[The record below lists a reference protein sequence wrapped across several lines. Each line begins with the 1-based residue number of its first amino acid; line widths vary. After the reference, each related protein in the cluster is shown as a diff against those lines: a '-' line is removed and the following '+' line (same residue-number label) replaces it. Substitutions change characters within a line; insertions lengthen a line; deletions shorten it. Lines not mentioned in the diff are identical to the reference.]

1 MLQQQVVDLA
11 GDLAS
16 VQALLSSLRKYESN
30 FTPEAK
36 ATVQRA
42 NASVVSA
49 TAIVAALPQ
58 CRGIAGWLL
67 TGKPRTHLRELRAGN
82 QLVLNSLT
90 ALFAGG
96 IPLPRSTKVSYRLI
110 ASMLEQR
117 LQPFVRFRSQEE
129 LTQLKT
135 KLQAWKLIGT
145 EQQEQLATR
154 LQQLYAEVTGQSGPV
169 DVDAVEQKVDS
180 VMRSVLLSVCG
191 SQDLPPEELEQEL
204 GLLEQAVSSDQNVEG
219 NATMLSLALN
229 SLQRLHASQIGGD
242 EGDDS
247 DEEDVIEE
255 EDEDD
260 PFYMPLPSAAL
271 KWADEKKF
279 KLLAMPI
286 SSDADAASK
295 PMLELA
301 DEPCTPE
308 RRALEVNVHATPGI
322 TAADYEPIPLNLQAP
337 RAQSM
342 NGQATTPSLSPSS
355 GRQGGASHGSLRE
368 ETAALAAPG
377 HTEDAARAGDAV
389 SCSATDGQ
397 HSHKEA
403 SSTQSSKM
411 HEAVD
416 AFADVNIHQPAVTA
430 PAGETASS
438 QAKSLPKAGNEDSKS
453 LQQHVEQP
461 ASRESTA
468 GLADPDATLAAPADE
483 KQKQFV
489 EFLQASALG
498 KALSYNPKL
507 CGANPG
513 ACMFHAQMRLS
524 LDGCRKLAAFLAN
537 SSRVRALS
545 LSHNYLGDDGME
557 IICNGLMQ
565 NSSVTSIDLP
575 DNNISDNGCIMLA
588 SAIKHNMS
596 LTQLQLSHNK
606 IGDNGAIALA
616 ALISSSQS
624 LKKLGLSNNNI
635 GKAGCQAMTEAIRV
649 NQTLKQLQLLPGNAG
664 FSFNSYAEVTGQS
677 GPVDVDAVEQK
688 VDSVMRSVL
697 LSVCGSQDLPPE
709 VSRSMVVDAKTG
721 SSKLDDIRT
730 SYGAAFGRGEDVV
743 IAEIEARIAE
753 WTHLPP
759 ELGEPIQVPSPAQPS
774 PAQPSPAQPS
784 PAQPSPAQP
793 SPAQPSPAQLS
804 STLPSTA
811 PFLTAPSPY
820 LNDCW
825 CACGS
830 ALGHVLLQV
839 LRYQN
844 GQQYGAHWDWFDD
857 PVHQAQYLQNGNRY
871 ATVLLYLSEVEEGGE
886 TTLPL
891 ATALDEAAQ
900 TLDNPSLCA
909 SRMGIAIKPVKGDA
923 LLFFDMNIQATKGD
937 RFALHASCPTLKARP
952 LAGTA
957 TDACWVVAA
966 SVGDMGSY
974 DAAQQ
979 GGRCADTGSNCAAKA
994 KEGACETEA
1003 ETLMGPAGTCRRTCK
1018 DCVPCPSG
1026 DILCYRRNM
1035 RGSRSATLPGSRP
1048 V

>member
-36 ATVQRA
+36 ATVQR
-42 NASVVSA
+42 NA
-49 TAIVAALPQ
+49 
-58 CRGIAGWLL
+58 G
-67 TGKPRTHLRELRAGN
+67 THLRELRAGN

-96 IPLPRSTKVSYRLI
+96 IPLPRSTKVSYRLF

-377 HTEDAARAGDAV
+377 QTEDAARAGDAV

-438 QAKSLPKAGNEDSKS
+438 QAKSLPKAGDEDSRS

-461 ASRESTA
+461 ASRDTTA
-468 GLADPDATLAAPADE
+468 GLADSDTTLAAPADE

-489 EFLQASALG
+489 EFLQAIEFNSEKHAPQGLYVAG
-498 KALSYNPKL
+498 KARLIIIIHDYMTVTNMRF
-507 CGANPG
+507 GANPG

-649 NQTLKQLQLLPGNAG
+649 NQTLKQLQLLPGNPVEEKDAKQMAKALVRKEK
-664 FSFNSYAEVTGQS
+664 FSI
-677 GPVDVDAVEQK
+677 
-688 VDSVMRSVL
+688 
-697 LSVCGSQDLPPE
+697 
-709 VSRSMVVDAKTG
+709 RSMLGLTG
-721 SSKLDDIRT
+721 
-730 SYGAAFGRGEDVV
+730 
-743 IAEIEARIAE
+743 
-753 WTHLPP
+753 
-759 ELGEPIQVPSPAQPS
+759 
-774 PAQPSPAQPS
+774 
-784 PAQPSPAQP
+784 
-793 SPAQPSPAQLS
+793 
-804 STLPSTA
+804 
-811 PFLTAPSPY
+811 
-820 LNDCW
+820 
-825 CACGS
+825 
-830 ALGHVLLQV
+830 
-839 LRYQN
+839 
-844 GQQYGAHWDWFDD
+844 
-857 PVHQAQYLQNGNRY
+857 
-871 ATVLLYLSEVEEGGE
+871 
-886 TTLPL
+886 
-891 ATALDEAAQ
+891 
-900 TLDNPSLCA
+900 
-909 SRMGIAIKPVKGDA
+909 
-923 LLFFDMNIQATKGD
+923 
-937 RFALHASCPTLKARP
+937 
-952 LAGTA
+952 
-957 TDACWVVAA
+957 
-966 SVGDMGSY
+966 
-974 DAAQQ
+974 
-979 GGRCADTGSNCAAKA
+979 
-994 KEGACETEA
+994 
-1003 ETLMGPAGTCRRTCK
+1003 
-1018 DCVPCPSG
+1018 
-1026 DILCYRRNM
+1026 
-1035 RGSRSATLPGSRP
+1035 
-1048 V
+1048 

>member
-49 TAIVAALPQ
+49 TASVAALPQ

-67 TGKPRTHLRELRAGN
+67 TGTHLRELRAGN

-96 IPLPRSTKVSYRLI
+96 IPLPRSTK
-110 ASMLEQR
+110 
-117 LQPFVRFRSQEE
+117 EE

-438 QAKSLPKAGNEDSKS
+438 QAKSLPKAGNEDSNS

-468 GLADPDATLAAPADE
+468 GPADPDTTLAAPADE

-489 EFLQASALG
+489 EFLQ
-498 KALSYNPKL
+498 
-507 CGANPG
+507 GANPG

-649 NQTLKQLQLLPGNAG
+649 NQTLKQLQLLPGNPVEEKDAKQMAKALVRKEK
-664 FSFNSYAEVTGQS
+664 FSI
-677 GPVDVDAVEQK
+677 
-688 VDSVMRSVL
+688 
-697 LSVCGSQDLPPE
+697 
-709 VSRSMVVDAKTG
+709 RSMLGLTG
-721 SSKLDDIRT
+721 
-730 SYGAAFGRGEDVV
+730 
-743 IAEIEARIAE
+743 
-753 WTHLPP
+753 
-759 ELGEPIQVPSPAQPS
+759 
-774 PAQPSPAQPS
+774 
-784 PAQPSPAQP
+784 
-793 SPAQPSPAQLS
+793 
-804 STLPSTA
+804 
-811 PFLTAPSPY
+811 
-820 LNDCW
+820 
-825 CACGS
+825 
-830 ALGHVLLQV
+830 
-839 LRYQN
+839 
-844 GQQYGAHWDWFDD
+844 
-857 PVHQAQYLQNGNRY
+857 
-871 ATVLLYLSEVEEGGE
+871 
-886 TTLPL
+886 
-891 ATALDEAAQ
+891 
-900 TLDNPSLCA
+900 
-909 SRMGIAIKPVKGDA
+909 
-923 LLFFDMNIQATKGD
+923 
-937 RFALHASCPTLKARP
+937 
-952 LAGTA
+952 
-957 TDACWVVAA
+957 
-966 SVGDMGSY
+966 
-974 DAAQQ
+974 
-979 GGRCADTGSNCAAKA
+979 
-994 KEGACETEA
+994 
-1003 ETLMGPAGTCRRTCK
+1003 
-1018 DCVPCPSG
+1018 
-1026 DILCYRRNM
+1026 
-1035 RGSRSATLPGSRP
+1035 
-1048 V
+1048 